1 MVSVMRSFIAKARR
15 SRSAVA
21 VIICD
26 VDRFKS
32 VNDRFGHGVGDDVLR
47 EVAARLSSVLR
58 EGDLIARV
66 GGEEFLVALPNATMG
81 DARGVAERLVSAIAA
96 RPFVI
101 EGTAQQMITI
111 SAGLAI
117 SQPDLATPVDEI
129 IDKAI
134 IEADKAMLVSK
145 TLGRNKITLA
155 RSAA

>member
-1 MVSVMRSFIAKARR
+1 
-15 SRSAVA
+15 
-21 VIICD
+21 
-26 VDRFKS
+26 
-32 VNDRFGHGVGDDVLR
+32 
-47 EVAARLSSVLR
+47 
-58 EGDLIARV
+58 
-66 GGEEFLVALPNATMG
+66 MG

-101 EGTAQQMITI
+101 EGTAQLMITI

-129 IDKAI
+129 IDNAI